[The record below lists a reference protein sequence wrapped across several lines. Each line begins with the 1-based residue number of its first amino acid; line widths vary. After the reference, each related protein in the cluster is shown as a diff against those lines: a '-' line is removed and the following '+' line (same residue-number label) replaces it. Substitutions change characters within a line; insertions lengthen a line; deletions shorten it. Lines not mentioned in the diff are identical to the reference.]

1 MRKKIDAIP
10 LSKLKGI
17 KVYYEDD
24 LYDLALL
31 ILRLRDAR
39 AKHESSKTRSRP
51 TVNGL
56 IRELASLTNPTMPDE
71 DTVFSAIE
79 KYKLPLNVGIEFD
92 EDIDC
97 QQVG

>member
-1 MRKKIDAIP
+1 MERIDAIP

-24 LYDLALL
+24 LYYVAFL

-39 AKHESSKTRSRP
+39 AKHESSNTRSRP
-51 TVNGL
+51 IINGL
-56 IRELASLTNPTMPDE
+56 VRDFASLIDPTMPDE
-71 DTVFSAIE
+71 ETVFSAIE
-79 KYKLPLNVGIEFD
+79 KCKFPLNVGIEFD

-97 QQVG
+97 

>member
-1 MRKKIDAIP
+1 MREKIDEIH

-39 AKHESSKTRSRP
+39 AKHESSNTRSRP

-56 IRELASLTNPTMPDE
+56 IREFASLINPTMPDE

-79 KYKLPLNVGIEFD
+79 KYKLPLNAGIEFD

-97 QQVG
+97 

>member
-24 LYDLALL
+24 LYDLAFL

-39 AKHESSKTRSRP
+39 AKHESSNTRSRP

-56 IRELASLTNPTMPDE
+56 VREFASLINPTMPDE
-71 DTVFSAIE
+71 DTIFSAIE
-79 KYKLPLNVGIEFD
+79 KCKFPLNVGIEFD
-92 EDIDC
+92 ENIDC
-97 QQVG
+97 

>member
-17 KVYYEDD
+17 KVYYEND
-24 LYDLALL
+24 LYDLAFL

-39 AKHESSKTRSRP
+39 AKNESSNTRSRP

-56 IRELASLTNPTMPDE
+56 VREFASLINPTMPDE
-71 DTVFSAIE
+71 DTIFSAIE
-79 KYKLPLNVGIEFD
+79 KCKFPLNVGIEFD
-92 EDIDC
+92 ENIDC
-97 QQVG
+97 

>member
-1 MRKKIDAIP
+1 MRKKIDQIP

-17 KVYYEDD
+17 KVYYEND

-31 ILRLRDAR
+31 ILRLKDAR
-39 AKHESSKTRSRP
+39 AKHESSNTRSRP

-56 IRELASLTNPTMPDE
+56 VREFASLINPTMPDE
-71 DTVFSAIE
+71 GTVFSAIE
-79 KYKLPLNVGIEFD
+79 KFKLPLNVTIEFD

-97 QQVG
+97 